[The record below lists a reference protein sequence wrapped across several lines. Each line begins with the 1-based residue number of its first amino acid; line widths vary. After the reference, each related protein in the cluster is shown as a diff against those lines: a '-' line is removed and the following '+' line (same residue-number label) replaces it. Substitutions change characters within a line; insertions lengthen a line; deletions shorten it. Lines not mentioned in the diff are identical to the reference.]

1 MCVDLS
7 QGYVLTLAE
16 GRRKSKDG
24 RAAEG
29 KRRKIQA
36 LADYVVLFKRTSGAV
51 KEARKG
57 QEWLASLQEKLDR
70 LRLACK
76 NVRDIIEPLKQ
87 ADEEELRQAGGVSAE
102 ATE

>member
-1 MCVDLS
+1 MQLRESDERF
-7 QGYVLTLAE
+7 A
-16 GRRKSKDG
+16 
-24 RAAEG
+24 
-29 KRRKIQA
+29 QA

-76 NVRDIIEPLKQ
+76 NVRDIIESFE
-87 ADEEELRQAGGVSAE
+87 ASGRGGASSSRRRLGRGDRMN
-102 ATE
+102 